1 MLLHKK
7 IGLLVVAL
15 LLSACSTPTKSL
27 YQWDQYQKTLYQHY
41 QPGESS
47 PGEQIAVLQKMVEK
61 ARAKGSAVPPGL
73 HAHLGLLYANV
84 GQNEEAFR
92 QFDIEK
98 TLFPEAAPFMD
109 FLLRQH
115 KQPRSVQ

>member
-1 MLLHKK
+1 MLLHRKL
-7 IGLLVVAL
+7 GLLVVAA
-15 LLSACSTPTKSL
+15 LLSACSAPKSL
-27 YQWDQYQKTLYQHY
+27 YQWDQYQATLYRYY
-41 QPGESS
+41 QPGKTT
-47 PGEQIAVLQKMVEK
+47 PGEQIATLQKTIEK

-84 GQNEEAFR
+84 GQNEAASR

-115 KQPRSVQ
+115 KQPRSVP